1 MTQEII
7 AKCPACGGDI
17 VETQKAF
24 SCSNWRKKD
33 GGCKFAIWKSFYDK
47 KITKSM
53 AKALIEKGKTAKIN
67 GFVSRKTGK
76 KFDAVLKLE
85 RQEDGQYRVMFD
97 FGD

>member
-24 SCSNWRKKD
+24 SCSNWREKD